1 MERIRIF
8 DTTLRDGEQ
17 APGAAMSPEQ
27 KLDRAQQLAKLGVDN
42 IEAGF
47 PISSPVQMKAV
58 KLIAENVRTTGV
70 SALARALTADIDAAA
85 EALKGA
91 ANPLIHTFIATSP
104 IHMMYKLKKK
114 EEDVLSMAAKA
125 VRYARRFTDQ
135 VEFSPEDATRS
146 NPEFLYRVLE
156 KVINAGAR
164 IINIPDTVGYTTPS
178 EFYALIQAIKE
189 NVPNIDKVILSVHCH
204 NDMGLAIANTISGIQ
219 AGARQAEVTVNGIGE
234 RAGNASLEE
243 LAMVFNVRK
252 DMLHFTTGINTK
264 QIYKTSRL
272 VANTINY
279 PVPKN

>member
-27 KLDRAQQLAKLGVDN
+27 KLDIAQQLAKLGVDN

-104 IHMMYKLKKK
+104 IHMMYKLKKR
-114 EEDVLSMAAKA
+114 EDEVLSMAAKA

-146 NPEFLYRVLE
+146 NPEFLFRVLE
-156 KVINAGAR
+156 KVINAGAG

-178 EFYALIQAIKE
+178 
-189 NVPNIDKVILSVHCH
+189 
-204 NDMGLAIANTISGIQ
+204 
-219 AGARQAEVTVNGIGE
+219 
-234 RAGNASLEE
+234 
-243 LAMVFNVRK
+243 
-252 DMLHFTTGINTK
+252 
-264 QIYKTSRL
+264 
-272 VANTINY
+272 
-279 PVPKN
+279 

>member
-27 KLDRAQQLAKLGVDN
+27 KLDIAEQLAKLGVDN

-47 PISSPVQMKAV
+47 PVSSPVQMKAV
-58 KLIAENVRTTGV
+58 KLIAEKVRTTGV

-104 IHMMYKLKKK
+104 IHMMYKLKKR
-114 EEDVLSMAAKA
+114 EDEVLSMAAKA

-146 NPEFLYRVLE
+146 NPEFLFRVLE

-178 EFYALIQAIKE
+178 EFYALIQAIKG
-189 NVPNIDKVILSVHCH
+189 NVPNIDKDGPATPPLKSWPWCSTY
-204 NDMGLAIANTISGIQ
+204 GRTCSISQPESTQSRFIKHHGWWQTPSTTQCRRTSLWWEIISLPTSPESI
-219 AGARQAEVTVNGIGE
+219 RM
-234 RAGNASLEE
+234 ASS
-243 LAMVFNVRK
+243 R
-252 DMLHFTTGINTK
+252 TGRPTRSCPPN
-264 QIYKTSRL
+264 
-272 VANTINY
+272 
-279 PVPKN
+279 P

>member
-27 KLDRAQQLAKLGVDN
+27 KLDIAEQLAKLGVDD

-58 KLIAENVRTTGV
+58 KMIAEKVRSTGV
-70 SALARALTADIDAAA
+70 SALARALPADIDAAA

-104 IHMMYKLKKK
+104 IHMMYKLKKS
-114 EEDVLSMAAKA
+114 EEDVLSMAVKA

-146 NPEFLYRVLE
+146 NPEFLYKVLE
-156 KVINAGAR
+156 KVINAGAG
-164 IINIPDTVGYTTPS
+164 IIN
-178 EFYALIQAIKE
+178 
-189 NVPNIDKVILSVHCH
+189 
-204 NDMGLAIANTISGIQ
+204 
-219 AGARQAEVTVNGIGE
+219 
-234 RAGNASLEE
+234 
-243 LAMVFNVRK
+243 
-252 DMLHFTTGINTK
+252 
-264 QIYKTSRL
+264 
-272 VANTINY
+272 
-279 PVPKN
+279 

>member
-27 KLDRAQQLAKLGVDN
+27 KLDIAEQLAKLGVDN

-58 KLIAENVRTTGV
+58 KLISENIRTTGV
-70 SALARALTADIDAAA
+70 SALARALPADIDAAA

-114 EEDVLSMAAKA
+114 EDEILSMAVKA
-125 VRYARRFTDQ
+125 VRYARKFTDQ

-146 NPEFLYRVLE
+146 KSSTQEPGSS
-156 KVINAGAR
+156 ISPTQWA
-164 IINIPDTVGYTTPS
+164 IPHHRNSTP
-178 EFYALIQAIKE
+178 L
-189 NVPNIDKVILSVHCH
+189 
-204 NDMGLAIANTISGIQ
+204 
-219 AGARQAEVTVNGIGE
+219 
-234 RAGNASLEE
+234 
-243 LAMVFNVRK
+243 
-252 DMLHFTTGINTK
+252 
-264 QIYKTSRL
+264 SRL
-272 VANTINY
+272 SRGMCPT
-279 PVPKN
+279 